1 MFSRT
6 PFKGAFL
13 SIQKSRDW
21 LYLSGACADNR
32 VENLLDLRPRLF
44 EIRATTERISF
55 KCLSAALSL
64 FLNDISRAVVDIPK
78 SGESFKEREIEKVQ
92 EVWKGWKS

>member
-1 MFSRT
+1 MLP
-6 PFKGAFL
+6 PFKGAFCPFRNQG
-13 SIQKSRDW
+13 IGCTCVAHARTIEWKM
-21 LYLSGACADNR
+21 
-32 VENLLDLRPRLF
+32 ENLLDLHPRLF

-92 EVWKGWKS
+92 EV